1 MLKRL
6 SLSALTLAAAAVAQP
21 AFASFHLMQIEQ
33 VIGGVNGDTSRQ
45 AIQLRMRAPGQNF
58 VSIARVRAWDA
69 TGANPVLL
77 VDMVSDVPSGALG
90 DRVLLA
96 TNGFLSPTLIPDF
109 IMAPIPASYLA
120 AGKITFEQDD
130 GTVWWGFA
138 WGGAAYTGTNMGV
151 AGASGA
157 ANDTD
162 GDFNPPFAGPLP
174 SSNTQAVR
182 FTGAAS
188 AQSTNN
194 AADYA
199 LTPGAAV
206 FTKNDGSNGT
216 VPVELMEFKVQ

>member
-6 SLSALTLAAAAVAQP
+6 SLSALTLAAAAAAQP

-45 AIQLRMRAPGQNF
+45 AIQLRMRTAGQNV
-58 VSIARVRAWDA
+58 VSLARVRAWDA
-69 TGANPVLL
+69 AGANPVLL
-77 VDMVSDVPSGALG
+77 VDMVSDVPNGALG

-120 AGKITFEQDD
+120 AGKITFEDN
-130 GTVWWGFA
+130 GGGVWWSFA
-138 WGGAAYTGTNMGV
+138 WGGASYTGTNMGV
-151 AGASGA
+151 SGA
-157 ANDTD
+157 GGNDTD
-162 GDFNPPFAGPLP
+162 GNFNPPFPGPLP

-182 FTGAAS
+182 FQGAAS
-188 AQSTNN
+188 ALSTNN

-199 LTPGAAV
+199 LTAGAAV